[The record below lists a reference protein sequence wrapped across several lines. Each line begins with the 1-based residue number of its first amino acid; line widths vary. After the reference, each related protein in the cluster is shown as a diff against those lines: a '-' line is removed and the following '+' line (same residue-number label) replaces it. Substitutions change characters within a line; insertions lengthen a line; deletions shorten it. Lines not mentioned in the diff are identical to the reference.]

1 MEFAHTMV
9 RVYDLEK
16 SLDFYINKLWLFETS
31 RRDDEKW
38 KYTNIFLWVKKWLKQ
53 IEITYNWWP
62 ENKYT
67 IWKNIWHIAFE
78 VDDIYKTCENLINKG
93 VTINRPPRD
102 WYMAFIKSPDDVSI
116 ELLQKWEKLMIKEPW
131 ASMENIGSW

>member
-53 IEITYNWWP
+53 IE
-62 ENKYT
+62 
-67 IWKNIWHIAFE
+67 
-78 VDDIYKTCENLINKG
+78 
-93 VTINRPPRD
+93 
-102 WYMAFIKSPDDVSI
+102 
-116 ELLQKWEKLMIKEPW
+116 
-131 ASMENIGSW
+131 